1 MAATTTTTTPSNA
14 PANAA
19 DPGQFVELVDIGWDQ
34 YVAISEAIGERPNP
48 RLIYCDRRLEI
59 VVTSRRHDW
68 FAERLGQLVVA
79 VASGCGIRWEDA
91 GTATYR
97 RADEEVGVEGDKTFY
112 LGPHAEQMKGAVDI
126 DLDSQPPPD
135 LAIEVE
141 VSHSANQ
148 ALKVWGRL
156 GVPEVW
162 RFDPLRDRVTF
173 WRRKDDGTYEA
184 IDRSRGLPALTPA
197 DVLEQLKLADAIGAG
212 EWFARLNDWVRD
224 VIRPRPDQAR

>member
-1 MAATTTTTTPSNA
+1 MAATSTPTSNP
-14 PANAA
+14 PASAA
-19 DPGQFVELVDIGWDQ
+19 DPGQFVELVEIGWDQ

-48 RLIYCDRRLEI
+48 RLIYCDGRLEI

-68 FAERLGQLVVA
+68 FAERLGDFVKIVA
-79 VASGCGIRWEDA
+79 GGCGIDWEDA

-112 LGPHAEQMKGAVDI
+112 LGAHAERMKGALDI

-162 RFDPLRDRVTF
+162 RFDPMKDRVTF
-173 WRRKDDGTYEA
+173 WRRKDDGTFEA
-184 IDRSRGLPALTPA
+184 IERSLGLPGLRPV
-197 DVLEQLKLADAIGAG
+197 DVLEQLRLADSIGAG
-212 EWFARLNDWVRD
+212 EWFGRLNDWVRE
-224 VIRPRPDQAR
+224 VIRPRLDQAR